1 MGQDCRENL
10 GIVSTDHQ
18 TLNLSS
24 TSNPDLLG
32 EVMAVN
38 NVSSRKKVA
47 IEAATLLY
55 DGVEKE
61 YKQAKLKAAKTFG
74 LHFMPTNLEVAMEV
88 DRIAEEREGPARGE
102 RLVRMRK
109 EAFRIMHVLRRY
121 DPILVGSV
129 WRGTIHNDSD
139 IDIIVHS
146 EDPKEVVG
154 SLQQTDLKIART
166 EWVSVTKKG
175 KKKSSFH
182 IHVESPIREQVEIIV
197 HSPEEACLTPKCE
210 IYGDEIT
217 GLRRRDLEKVLN
229 ENPDRRFLPS

>member
-1 MGQDCRENL
+1 M
-10 GIVSTDHQ
+10 TAH
-18 TLNLSS
+18 
-24 TSNPDLLG
+24 
-32 EVMAVN
+32 

-55 DGVEKE
+55 DGIEKE

-74 LHFMPTNLEVAMEV
+74 LHYMPTNLEVAMEI
-88 DRIAEEREGPARGE
+88 DKIAEEREGLTREE

-109 EAFRIMHVLRRY
+109 EALRIMHVLKTY

-129 WRGTIHNDSD
+129 WRGTIHHDSD
-139 IDIIVHS
+139 IDIIVHH
-146 EDPKEVVG
+146 EEPKEVVG
-154 SLQQTDLKIART
+154 TLQQTDLKIART
-166 EWVSVTKKG
+166 EWASVTKQG

-182 IHVESPIREQVEIIV
+182 IHVESPIKEQVEIIV

-217 GLRRRDLEKVLN
+217 GLRPQNLEKVLK

>member
-1 MGQDCRENL
+1 M
-10 GIVSTDHQ
+10 
-18 TLNLSS
+18 
-24 TSNPDLLG
+24 SNRDLLG
-32 EVMAVN
+32 EIMPVN
-38 NVSSRKKVA
+38 NVNSRKKVT

-74 LHFMPTNLEVAMEV
+74 LHYMPTNLEVAMEV
-88 DRIAEEREGPARGE
+88 DKIAEEREGPTRQE

-109 EAFRIMHVLRRY
+109 EAFRIMHVLRKY

-129 WRGTIHNDSD
+129 WRGTIHNGSD
-139 IDIIVHS
+139 IDIIVHY
-146 EDPKEVVG
+146 EDPGEVVEM
-154 SLQQTDLKIART
+154 LHQTDLKIART

-175 KKKSSFH
+175 EKKSSFH
-182 IHVESPIREQVEIIV
+182 IHIESPIGEQVEIIV

-217 GLRRRDLEKVLN
+217 GLRQQDLEKVLK
-229 ENPDRRFLPS
+229 ETPDQRFLPS